1 MDAAQGIEAQTL
13 ANCYLA
19 LDHDLEI
26 MPVINKIDL
35 PSAEPERVK
44 EGFRAGLLMS
54 AVIGVIVTGILLVY
68 AKVFVG
74 LFMDSSSNQAAIATG
89 IEYLRVV
96 GLFYALMGIMN
107 TCTGV
112 LRGAGDILW
121 FLMVTLIN
129 LSSRVI
135 LAYSMSGMLG
145 AKAIWWSIPIGWGI
159 GFAIGFVRYLSGKWQ
174 KSSLIE

>member
-1 MDAAQGIEAQTL
+1 MQRCLSGCSI
-13 ANCYLA
+13 
-19 LDHDLEI
+19 
-26 MPVINKIDL
+26 
-35 PSAEPERVK
+35 
-44 EGFRAGLLMS
+44 
-54 AVIGVIVTGILLVY
+54 
-68 AKVFVG
+68 
-74 LFMDSSSNQAAIATG
+74 DSSSNQAAIATG

-159 GFAIGFVRYLSGKWQ
+159 GFAIGFVRYLLKMA
-174 KSSLIE
+174 

>member
-1 MDAAQGIEAQTL
+1 MAGYAAAT
-13 ANCYLA
+13 
-19 LDHDLEI
+19 
-26 MPVINKIDL
+26 KIDSIAIL
-35 PSAEPERVK
+35 PMVNVGNAVSTFTAQNIGGKKPERVK

-121 FLMVTLIN
+121 FFDGNADQLKLPVL
-129 LSSRVI
+129 I

>member
-1 MDAAQGIEAQTL
+1 MMAGYAAAT
-13 ANCYLA
+13 
-19 LDHDLEI
+19 
-26 MPVINKIDL
+26 KIDSIAIL
-35 PSAEPERVK
+35 PMVNVGNAVSTFTAQNIGGKKPERVK

-112 LRGAGDILW
+112 LRSRRHPLVFNGNADQLKLPCDPSLQHVRDARCKGYLVVDPDWLGHRLCNR
-121 FLMVTLIN
+121 FCTL
-129 LSSRVI
+129 LKRKM
-135 LAYSMSGMLG
+135 AE
-145 AKAIWWSIPIGWGI
+145 K
-159 GFAIGFVRYLSGKWQ
+159 
-174 KSSLIE
+174 

>member
-1 MDAAQGIEAQTL
+1 
-13 ANCYLA
+13 
-19 LDHDLEI
+19 
-26 MPVINKIDL
+26 
-35 PSAEPERVK
+35 
-44 EGFRAGLLMS
+44 MS

-112 LRGAGDILW
+112 LREQETSSGFDGNADQLKLPCDPCLQHVRDARCKGYLVVDPDWLGHRLCNR
-121 FLMVTLIN
+121 FCTL
-129 LSSRVI
+129 LKRKMAEKQPDRVSEKQNI
-135 LAYSMSGMLG
+135 
-145 AKAIWWSIPIGWGI
+145 I
-159 GFAIGFVRYLSGKWQ
+159 
-174 KSSLIE
+174 